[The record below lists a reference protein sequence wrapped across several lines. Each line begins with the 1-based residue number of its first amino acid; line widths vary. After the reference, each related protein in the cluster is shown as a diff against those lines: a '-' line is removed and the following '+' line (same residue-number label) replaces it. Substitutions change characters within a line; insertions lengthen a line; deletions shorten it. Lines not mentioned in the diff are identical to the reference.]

1 MGLFAPGIW
10 LPLLLETLQ
19 TLSALPGRGLRG
31 TGDSA
36 ALHIRAPAP
45 GTPISASLPATITRT
60 TRTPKSAA
68 SLCLRR
74 EKRPCVSLN
83 TGRNLLRGKKTHSF

>member
-10 LPLLLETLQ
+10 LPFLPETLQ

-45 GTPISASLPATITRT
+45 GTPTSASLPATITRT
-60 TRTPKSAA
+60 SH
-68 SLCLRR
+68 LCLS
-74 EKRPCVSLN
+74 PCS
-83 TGRNLLRGKKTHSF
+83 HH